1 MYVQG
6 VCSDNYVGQM
16 EEETT
21 NNNYLNLLRN
31 YGSAESHRRSNEGTN
46 ISKIKGLTG
55 VRLVTEMCLWA
66 VVHIWE
72 FFDEW
77 E

>member
-31 YGSAESHRRSNEGTN
+31 YGSAESHRRNPDSRT
-46 ISKIKGLTG
+46 ISKIN
-55 VRLVTEMCLWA
+55 RQAE
-66 VVHIWE
+66 I
-72 FFDEW
+72 
-77 E
+77 